1 MPDPSLT
8 PDRPEY
14 YVQTGSMFENPYGVP
29 HDEIVSMLLELPAEM
44 AAQVIFGK
52 YVESSGLVFTS
63 ELIQMAIDRSLPRV
77 TGDRWQDDAA
87 VAECKVMRHDFK
99 KSRFH
104 GGIDFARKTDYTV
117 VSVIDTRERPARLV
131 YYRRLNRVPW
141 EHIYREVGRAMSIFG
156 PSFAGDSTGMA
167 GDVIFDALDS
177 RRYCSV
183 HDRVFL
189 VEQNRCRDEDGRPL
203 ATYDADGRPITC
215 DPGRPGDHVALNS
228 VDEYGFTERS
238 KAQLIEHMRNVLSAG
253 YRFGSDEPFGWLR
266 VPPIVQLE
274 EEWSFY
280 TWSDKGLETDALMSL
295 ALACWQGLE
304 DAPAPVSL
312 GSIHGD

>member
-1 MPDPSLT
+1 MPDHSLI

-63 ELIQMAIDRSLPRV
+63 ELIQMAIDRSMPRV
-77 TGDRWQDDAA
+77 TGDKWQDELA
-87 VAECKVMRHDFK
+87 VSQVKQLRHDFK
-99 KSRFH
+99 KSRYH

-117 VSVIDTRERPARLV
+117 ISVIDTSTRPARLV

-141 EHIYREVGRAMSIFG
+141 EHIYREVGRAVALFG
-156 PSFAGDSTGMA
+156 PSFIGDSTGMA
-167 GDVIFDALDS
+167 GDVIFEALDS
-177 RRYCSV
+177 RLYCGK
-183 HDRVFL
+183 HDRLFL
-189 VEQNRCRDEDGRPL
+189 TDQRTCR
-203 ATYDADGRPITC
+203 DADGRPLDC
-215 DPGRPGDHVALNS
+215 GPGDHFSLGC
-228 VDEYGFTERS
+228 VDTYPFSERS
-238 KAQLIEHMRNVLSAG
+238 KAQLIEHMRNVLSVG
-253 YRFGSDEPFGWLR
+253 YRFESDDPFGWLR

-280 TWSDKGLETDALMSL
+280 TWSDKGLETDALMSV

-304 DAPAPVSL
+304 DAPAPPAQ
-312 GSIHGD
+312 GSVHGD